1 MSCGKLK
8 IRNVISINMDQDNKN
23 NEGID
28 LSGALKDSS
37 TGVKFEGEQR
47 YARSYYPG
55 TPKVIQWVIK
65 YSGGLVKDE
74 KQTSYVLIG
83 FVAVAIVIVLFLI
96 FGGSGEQNTP
106 PVERYI
112 DKQQFLP
119 K

>member
-1 MSCGKLK
+1 
-8 IRNVISINMDQDNKN
+8 MDQDNKN

-55 TPKVIQWVIK
+55 TPKVIQWVIT

-74 KQTSYVLIG
+74 KQASYVLIG
-83 FVAVAIVIVLFLI
+83 FVAVAIIIALFLI
-96 FGGSGEQNTP
+96 FGGNGEQNTP

>member
-55 TPKVIQWVIK
+55 TPKVIQWVIT

-74 KQTSYVLIG
+74 KQASYVLIG
-83 FVAVAIVIVLFLI
+83 FFILVIVIFLMFI
-96 FGGSGEQNTP
+96 FGSGSNQPTSGTIP
-106 PVERYI
+106 P
-112 DKQQFLP
+112 DQFVP
-119 K
+119 Q

>member
-1 MSCGKLK
+1 
-8 IRNVISINMDQDNKN
+8 MDQNNEDNK
-23 NEGID
+23 EID
-28 LSGALKDSS
+28 LSDALKDSS

-74 KQTSYVLIG
+74 KQASYVLIG